1 MLFKCNLPQ
10 GQKSPENSVQ
20 LCKRNPQ
27 NASCHVVVIS
37 RENDLWEHSDRFSLF
52 HHTTE
57 GHLEVAI
64 RDLQNDS
71 GTYECGSAENT
82 VVIDDGRDIKCIFFY
97 N

>member
-10 GQKSPENSVQ
+10 GQKSPANTVQ

-27 NASCHVVVIS
+27 NASCHVLLNS
-37 RENDLWEHSDRFSLF
+37 RENYLWEHNDRFSLF

-57 GHLEVAI
+57 EQLEVAI

-82 VVIDDGRDIKCIFFY
+82 VVIDDGRDITFILF
-97 N
+97 